1 MRFWHDC
8 SFFAKYSETATC
20 QMEEIDVHIL
30 VVDDHSLVLKAL
42 KDILKADFPNAV
54 IADANSGTAALEL
67 LAKTHFDVVILDIGL
82 PDVSGLDMISQI
94 KSLCPGMR
102 IIVNTMHEELWFV
115 KQLLNSDVDAILFK
129 SLDSSAIVDAV
140 VNVLAGNKYYC
151 DEVARMNDSGILTE
165 DNVTPRELDVLKLIS
180 EGLSNNEISTAL
192 CISVN
197 TVDTH
202 RRHLMEKLNAKNA
215 ADLVMTGVSMGLIPI
230 NR

>member
-20 QMEEIDVHIL
+20 QMEEIDAHIL

-54 IADANSGTAALEL
+54 ISDANSGTVALEL

-115 KQLLNSDVDAILFK
+115 KQLLKSDVDAILFK

>member
-1 MRFWHDC
+1 M
-8 SFFAKYSETATC
+8 
-20 QMEEIDVHIL
+20 
-30 VVDDHSLVLKAL
+30 
-42 KDILKADFPNAV
+42 
-54 IADANSGTAALEL
+54 
-67 LAKTHFDVVILDIGL
+67 
-82 PDVSGLDMISQI
+82 
-94 KSLCPGMR
+94 
-102 IIVNTMHEELWFV
+102 
-115 KQLLNSDVDAILFK
+115 KQLLKSDVDAILFK

-151 DEVARMNDSGILTE
+151 DEVARMNDSGILNE

>member
-20 QMEEIDVHIL
+20 QMEEIDAHIL

-54 IADANSGTAALEL
+54 ISDANSGTVALEL

-115 KQLLNSDVDAILFK
+115 KQLLKSDVDAILFK

-151 DEVARMNDSGILTE
+151 DEVARMNDSGILNE

>member
-20 QMEEIDVHIL
+20 QMEEIDAHIL

-54 IADANSGTAALEL
+54 ISDANSGTAALEL

-115 KQLLNSDVDAILFK
+115 KQLLKSDVDAILFK

-140 VNVLAGNKYYC
+140 ANVLAGNKYYC

>member
-20 QMEEIDVHIL
+20 QMEEIDAHIL

-54 IADANSGTAALEL
+54 ISDANSGTAALEL

>member
-1 MRFWHDC
+1 MLFWHDC

-20 QMEEIDVHIL
+20 QMEEIDAHIL

-140 VNVLAGNKYYC
+140 VNVLDGNKYYC

-180 EGLSNNEISTAL
+180 EGLSNNEISKAL

>member
-20 QMEEIDVHIL
+20 QMEEIDAHIL

-82 PDVSGLDMISQI
+82 PDVSGLDMISQL
-94 KSLCPGMR
+94 KSLCPGLR

-140 VNVLAGNKYYC
+140 ANVLAGNKYFC
-151 DEVARMNDSGILTE
+151 DEVAGTCDSGILNE

>member
-20 QMEEIDVHIL
+20 QMEEIDAHIL

-54 IADANSGTAALEL
+54 ISDANSGTAALEL

-115 KQLLNSDVDAILFK
+115 KQLLKSDVDAILFK

-180 EGLSNNEISTAL
+180 EGLSNNEISKAL

>member
-20 QMEEIDVHIL
+20 QMEEIDAHIL

-115 KQLLNSDVDAILFK
+115 KQLLKSDVDAILFK

-151 DEVARMNDSGILTE
+151 DEVAKMNDSGILTE

>member
-1 MRFWHDC
+1 MLFWHDC

-20 QMEEIDVHIL
+20 QMEEIDAHIL

-180 EGLSNNEISTAL
+180 EGLSNNEISKAL

>member
-20 QMEEIDVHIL
+20 QMEEIDAHIL

-54 IADANSGTAALEL
+54 ISDANSGTAALEL

-115 KQLLNSDVDAILFK
+115 KQLLKSDVDAILFK